1 MSNELSSQVRDLP
14 ILKHF
19 NESEIQGKVDS
30 FRNGEKGL
38 FWFIKLAFF
47 GAIGFAVW
55 KYVLPTVF
63 VAIGQMLA
71 IVASGIFILAVIIM
85 LPVILK
91 GLRTLTRSIHKTLI
105 RYDPFETLYQQ
116 KALMVQNQLKFRA
129 SKGIINGLKNDC
141 EIEAD
146 KNERDAKALT
156 AKILV
161 LDEKAKK
168 FDAGM
173 KEMLAKDG
181 IAAKSTDEYI
191 NLSTDF
197 MKTVAESQRVSAA
210 LAQAK
215 DYVKKY
221 GVRIATMS
229 KFGQKLTM
237 VEASMDIKILD
248 FDATIEM
255 LKKDYDFAEKSKNA
269 TNAAKSAMLFTKGWE
284 LDYAIDVVTSTI
296 SSDIAITAG
305 NLKDID
311 SLTKNFAI
319 DSDELY
325 ANLDTL
331 ASNIRG
337 GNEVIP
343 EAKTY
348 RNPDYQMTASDK
360 AVSGGLGDI
369 F

>member
-19 NESEIQGKVDS
+19 NESEIQGKVES

-47 GAIGFAVW
+47 GAIGFAIW
-55 KYVLPTVF
+55 KYVLPPVF

-91 GLRTLTRSIHKTLI
+91 GLRALTRSIHKTLI

-129 SKGIINGLKNDC
+129 SKGLINGLKNDC

-146 KNERDAKALT
+146 KNQKDAEKLT
-156 AKILV
+156 AKILN
-161 LDEKAKK
+161 LNEKAKK
-168 FDAGM
+168 LKASM
-173 KEMLAKDG
+173 EEMQKTG
-181 IAAKSTDEYI
+181 GVAAKGTDEYV
-191 NLSTDF
+191 NLSAEF
-197 MKTVAESQRVSAA
+197 MRTVSDSQRVSAA
-210 LAQAK
+210 LQQAK
-215 DYVKKY
+215 DFVQKY
-221 GVRIATMS
+221 GVRAATMG

-237 VEASMDIKILD
+237 VETSMDIKILD
-248 FDATIEM
+248 FDATIEI

-296 SSDIAITAG
+296 SSDIAITSG

-337 GNEVIP
+337 GSEIIP
-343 EAKTY
+343 EAKVY
-348 RNPDYQMTASDK
+348 NNPEYQLTASDK
-360 AVSGGLGDI
+360 AMSGGLGDI